1 MLPGDPSRRGSP
13 GSTESS
19 STGGLAMTTQLLKDM
34 SGLISSWQPRKVYHS
49 APRYLDDLKKFVQE
63 KMAMPPAL
71 RFSGK
76 KTAVEF
82 VDGGTLD
89 FGVNRKTAAATESV
103 GIIMKRDLMTLP
115 DVKLLMAQ
123 IQQEEGKFGEVILLV
138 LGEINA
144 DMESKLQHFLEGR
157 KSKTT
162 FTVMKK

>member
-1 MLPGDPSRRGSP
+1 
-13 GSTESS
+13 
-19 STGGLAMTTQLLKDM
+19 M

>member
-1 MLPGDPSRRGSP
+1 
-13 GSTESS
+13 
-19 STGGLAMTTQLLKDM
+19 MTTQLLKDV
-34 SGLISSWQPRKVYHS
+34 SGLITNWQPRKVYHS

-89 FGVNRKTAAATESV
+89 FAVNRKTAAATESV
-103 GIIMKRDLMTLP
+103 GIIMKRDLLTLP
-115 DVKLLMAQ
+115 DVKLLMTQ
-123 IQQEEGKFGEVILLV
+123 IQQEEGKFGEVILLI
-138 LGEINA
+138 LGETNA
-144 DMESKLQHFLEGR
+144 DMESKMQHFLEGR
-157 KSKTT
+157 KSKTP